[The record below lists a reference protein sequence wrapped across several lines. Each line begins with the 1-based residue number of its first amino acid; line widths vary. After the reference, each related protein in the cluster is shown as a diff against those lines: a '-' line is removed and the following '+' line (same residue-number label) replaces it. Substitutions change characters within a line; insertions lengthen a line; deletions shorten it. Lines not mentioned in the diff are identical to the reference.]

1 MQFLEEWNQ
10 QQQQPDQQQP
20 APPEEE
26 EDVVE
31 AEEVC
36 SVKPHPQE
44 LSVRATRVCAVCVQ
58 EPVITAASGGRGNRD
73 QEVENG
79 SDEDSEARPLKLR
92 EIKTLERQREREAI
106 NRRSQLNPPPHE
118 KHLDNHYNSEHH
130 PQEHLS
136 ELQTKTKDLTIDD
149 VGFDS
154 DDANDP
160 FLQAVGGADKLLT
173 GEAYQQR
180 LLWEQEQKLRT

>member
-10 QQQQPDQQQP
+10 QQQPDQQPP

-26 EDVVE
+26 DAEE
-31 AEEVC
+31 EEVC

-44 LSVRATRVCAVCVQ
+44 LGVRATRVCAVCVQ

-73 QEVENG
+73 QEVDNG
-79 SDEDSEARPLKLR
+79 SDEDPEARPLKLR
-92 EIKTLERQREREAI
+92 EIKTLERQREREAN
-106 NRRSQLNPPPHE
+106 NRRSQLNPPPPE
-118 KHLDNHYNSEHH
+118 KHLDNHRNNSEDH
-130 PQEHLS
+130 PHEHLS

-149 VGFDS
+149 DGFDS